1 MAGPREGGDPALAGH
16 AALAESPRS
25 PRLRG
30 DDRAH
35 SARGQCLLSG
45 SRPTYNPPMSTVDT
59 QLPPQWQ
66 DWIAENLA
74 RGCQETDMIDIM
86 AENGFTKD
94 FAGSAIAVMRDMAA
108 RIHSGELEVPD
119 QLDAVAVDPIR
130 IPRGGQIDAGDK
142 TVDVGFVMSGPN
154 VALIEDL
161 ITPEECEILIEA
173 SRGKLKRS
181 EVVNRDTGAFEVN
194 DVRTSAGTHFTRGE
208 NETVSKVEARIAKI
222 TGIPVENGEPLQVL
236 YYQEGGEYLPHQDF
250 FEPSDPG
257 SAVHMEA
264 GGQRVATLVMYL
276 NTVPGGGETDF
287 PKIGLSVKARQG
299 CGIYFEYTNKQNQL
313 DTRCLHAG
321 VPVVEGEKW
330 IVTKWLRQRPYVR
343 ASS

>member
-1 MAGPREGGDPALAGH
+1 MI
-16 AALAESPRS
+16 SI
-25 PRLRG
+25 
-30 DDRAH
+30 
-35 SARGQCLLSG
+35 
-45 SRPTYNPPMSTVDT
+45 MSD
-59 QLPPQWQ
+59 
-66 DWIAENLA
+66 
-74 RGCQETDMIDIM
+74 
-86 AENGFTKD
+86 NGFDKT

-108 RIHSGELEVPD
+108 RIHSGELQVPEEVS
-119 QLDAVAVDPIR
+119 AVACDPIR

-142 TVDVGFVMSGPN
+142 KVDIGFVMTDPN
-154 VALIEDL
+154 VALIENL
-161 ITPEECEILIEA
+161 ISPEECQELIEA

-181 EVVNRDTGAFEVN
+181 EVVNRDTGAFEIN

-208 NETVSKVEARIAKI
+208 NPVVTRVEARIAKI

-236 YYQEGGEYLPHQDF
+236 YYQKGGEYLPHQDF

-276 NTVPGGGETDF
+276 NTVAGGGETEF

-299 CGIYFEYTNKQNQL
+299 CGIYFEYTNELSQL

-330 IVTKWLRQRPYVR
+330 IVTKWLRQGPYVR
-343 ASS
+343 AVD